1 MVLVVLS
8 KVGQRLDAVRAV
20 SAGFAVVEFDGQ
32 GGVGDVSHRFPY
44 ADESSRPFR
53 GERLGLDRG
62 PVTNTLHAPPTTS
75 ANTLG
80 FLSIGAVLGAV
91 GSAAYLSTFFIYTDD
106 PQFVEIVRSPLVV
119 TAFWL
124 MFAGLSTVGLA
135 LPAATGNRLPDWAV
149 YVTAA
154 SFIASA
160 AQAFTT
166 GTAVADFARLV
177 TEEEM
182 QEGTNTVLNFLMG
195 VPHGLLGV
203 VGFIALGIYGRRG
216 GLFGI
221 GLLVLFI
228 VSGVASLLWHV
239 PPAGLLGSVA
249 VLGLVQA
256 LRKPGQTRPAS

>member
-1 MVLVVLS
+1 MT
-8 KVGQRLDAVRAV
+8 D
-20 SAGFAVVEFDGQ
+20 
-32 GGVGDVSHRFPY
+32 
-44 ADESSRPFR
+44 
-53 GERLGLDRG
+53 
-62 PVTNTLHAPPTTS
+62 TLHAPATTS
-75 ANTLG
+75 ASTLG
-80 FLSIGAVLGAV
+80 FLSVGAVIGAV
-91 GSAAYLSTFFIYTDD
+91 GSAAYISTFFMYTDD
-106 PQFVEIVRSPLVV
+106 PQFTEIVRSPLVV

-135 LPAATGNRLPDWAV
+135 LPAASGNRLPNWAV

-160 AQAFTT
+160 AQAFAT

-203 VGFIALGIYGRRG
+203 VGFIALGICGRRR
-216 GLFGI
+216 GLFGT
-221 GLLVLFI
+221 GLMVLFI
-228 VSGVASLLWHV
+228 VSGIASLLWHV

-249 VLGLVQA
+249 ILGLVQA